1 MNTVLEKIHDRTS
14 AMNIQAMTDSM
25 VKQLKP
31 LKIYLFGSFADGTYT
46 QDSDFDFYIVV
57 KDGTDLWDATA
68 KARKAV
74 RDIKTRPVDVV
85 AGTSSRFNEYGKSQ
99 NSLYV
104 EGEVFRKGL
113 LLYDQEKAGEL
124 A

>member
-1 MNTVLEKIHDRTS
+1 MNTVLEKIEDRDS
-14 AMNIQAMTDSM
+14 AMNIQDMTNSM
-25 VKQLKP
+25 VKQLHP

-46 QDSDFDFYIVV
+46 KDSDFDFYIVV
-57 KDGTDLWDATA
+57 KDGTDLWDVTA

-85 AGTSSRFNEYGKSQ
+85 AGTDSRFNEYGKSKD
-99 NSLYV
+99 SLYV

-113 LLYDQEKAGEL
+113 LLYDHENAGE
-124 A
+124 AI

>member
-1 MNTVLEKIHDRTS
+1 MNAVLEKMQDHAS
-14 AMNIQAMTDSM
+14 AMNIQAMTESM
-25 VKQLKP
+25 VKQLHP

-46 QDSDFDFYIVV
+46 EDSDFDFYIVME
-57 KDGTDLWDATA
+57 DGADLWDATA
-68 KARKAV
+68 QARRAV

-85 AGTSSRFNEYGKSQ
+85 AGTNSRFNEYGKSLD
-99 NSLYV
+99 SLYV

-113 LLYDQEKAGEL
+113 LLYDHENEDAT